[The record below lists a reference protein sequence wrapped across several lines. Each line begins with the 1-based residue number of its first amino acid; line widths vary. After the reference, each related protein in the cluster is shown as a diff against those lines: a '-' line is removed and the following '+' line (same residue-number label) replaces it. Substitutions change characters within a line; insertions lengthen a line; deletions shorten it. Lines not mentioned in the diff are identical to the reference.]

1 MHSEPVALSLHNV
14 VNGIV
19 DENIKQ
25 ERESPQNSSL
35 SYRWLISSSRHV
47 LLVEDAIARW
57 NLMESDLHTVYKMQA
72 ISSTTFLAACETYQ
86 VQEST
91 SLPCFSYQS

>member
-25 ERESPQNSSL
+25 ERESPQHSSL
-35 SYRWLISSSRHV
+35 SDSWLLSSSRNV
-47 LLVEDAIARW
+47 LLVEYAIAR
-57 NLMESDLHTVYKMQA
+57 
-72 ISSTTFLAACETYQ
+72 
-86 VQEST
+86 
-91 SLPCFSYQS
+91 

>member
-25 ERESPQNSSL
+25 EHESPQHYSISD
-35 SYRWLISSSRHV
+35 RWLISSSRHV
-47 LLVEDAIARW
+47 LLVEDAIAR
-57 NLMESDLHTVYKMQA
+57 
-72 ISSTTFLAACETYQ
+72 
-86 VQEST
+86 
-91 SLPCFSYQS
+91 

>member
-25 ERESPQNSSL
+25 ERESPQHYSL
-35 SYRWLISSSRHV
+35 SDRWLLSSSRQV
-47 LLVEDAIARW
+47 FLVEYEIAR
-57 NLMESDLHTVYKMQA
+57 
-72 ISSTTFLAACETYQ
+72 
-86 VQEST
+86 
-91 SLPCFSYQS
+91 